1 MVRGLQEPPLPA
13 RRARRRPFGAKGAT
27 ATFPSGRRRSGR
39 PSHRASPQ
47 AVASAAGSACTSRRH
62 HSSSLFG
69 CPTPPSARR
78 RRLSLCPAAD
88 VLLRRAME
96 RRCHRL
102 DVLPSRAPSAAGG
115 LRQAPPFGL
124 WPSAAAPQLGAAV
137 AAWAR
142 RRLPQGAAPLP
153 ALEAS
158 RHRPLAPAPQRP
170 SPAGVTTA
178 GPKRRRL
185 QVRARTP
192 FAAVEGRR
200 NGAPSSYLCGV
211 HTVPPCAGQG
221 PATGV
226 CCRSWHCTAPVEEG
240 RAPRTPRV
248 PLLLPPSMAVVR
260 RRGPR
265 PLCCSRRVLVDSGEC
280 LCLV

>member
-1 MVRGLQEPPLPA
+1 MP
-13 RRARRRPFGAKGAT
+13 KGHA
-27 ATFPSGRRRSGR
+27 AARSGQ
-39 PSHRASPQ
+39 RAPPPP
-47 AVASAAGSACTSRRH
+47 APLVAAGSACTSRRH
-62 HSSSLFG
+62 HLSSLFG

-96 RRCHRL
+96 RRCHCL
-102 DVLPSRAPSAAGG
+102 DVLPSRAPSAARG

-124 WPSAAAPQLGAAV
+124 WPSAAAPLLGASI

-142 RRLPQGAAPLP
+142 RRLPQGAASLP

-158 RHRPLAPAPQRP
+158 RRRPLAPAPPRP

-178 GPKRRRL
+178 GPKRCRL

-192 FAAVEGRR
+192 FAAAEGRR
-200 NGAPSSYLCGV
+200 DGAP
-211 HTVPPCAGQG
+211 
-221 PATGV
+221 V

-240 RAPRTPRV
+240 RAPRTSRV
-248 PLLLPPSMAVVR
+248 PPLQPSSMAVVR
-260 RRGPR
+260 RGPK
-265 PLCCSRRVLVDSGEC
+265 PLSILLVEFFNHDANHYSREQ
-280 LCLV
+280 